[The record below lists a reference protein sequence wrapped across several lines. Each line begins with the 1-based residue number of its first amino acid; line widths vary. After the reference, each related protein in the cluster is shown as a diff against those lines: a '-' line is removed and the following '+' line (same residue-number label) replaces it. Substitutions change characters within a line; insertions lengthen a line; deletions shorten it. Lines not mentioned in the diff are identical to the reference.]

1 MVAVVQLVGVGLVV
15 EGGNTSGF
23 NAASSGDLVGRNL
36 LDRSVHE
43 GVMQRNGQDSVEDV
57 RQTNVPDFVFASVVF
72 NNQLS
77 FTTNTADLNDEM
89 I

>member
-1 MVAVVQLVGVGLVV
+1 
-15 EGGNTSGF
+15 
-23 NAASSGDLVGRNL
+23 
-36 LDRSVHE
+36 
-43 GVMQRNGQDSVEDV
+43 MQRNRQDSVEDV

-77 FTTNTADLNDEM
+77 FITNTADLNDEM